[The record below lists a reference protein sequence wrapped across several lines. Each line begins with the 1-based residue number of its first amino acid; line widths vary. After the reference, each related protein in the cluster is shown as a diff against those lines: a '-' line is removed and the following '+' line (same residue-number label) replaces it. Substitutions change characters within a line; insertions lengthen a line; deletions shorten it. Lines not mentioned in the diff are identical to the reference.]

1 MGLWKT
7 ICACCIGAWRLR
19 PVCAVVSV
27 RAVVQVVALVGVA
40 VSTHGPTIF
49 PQDEFYDINPNIF
62 VELQVSVYWCEVQL
76 VLALG
81 CVVVS
86 GLM

>member
-1 MGLWKT
+1 MENYLCVLHRGVA
-7 ICACCIGAWRLR
+7 IASRVRGC
-19 PVCAVVSV
+19 V
-27 RAVVQVVALVGVA
+27 RACGRAGGRVA